1 VVNPYGWIVNNSGYI
16 PSLEWPELNDLRA
29 DIDREERRRREERER
44 ERRLRAERLAACRAL
59 LDETDAVHLLRLMN
73 EHLLRGRGVVE
84 QSEDQLRESSAVARL
99 RWLGPDRDDG
109 LLTGEPLEISVV
121 ATTTPEGEAHLSVI
135 GDSTVARG
143 VRVVGELK
151 SALIRA
157 FRHPARLGA
166 GRPGAGSL

>member
-1 VVNPYGWIVNNSGYI
+1 MVDYTPCY
-16 PSLEWPELNDLRA
+16 EWPELNDLRA
-29 DIDREERRRREERER
+29 DIEREERRRREERER
-44 ERRLRAERLAACRAL
+44 ERRLRAERLMACRAL
-59 LDETDAVHLLRLMN
+59 LEETGAVHLLRLMN

-84 QSEDQLRESSAVARL
+84 QSEDQQRDSSAVARL

-121 ATTTPEGEAHLSVI
+121 STTTPDGEAYLSIV

-143 VRVVGELK
+143 VRTVSELK

-157 FRHPARLGA
+157 FRHPAR
-166 GRPGAGSL
+166 PGGGPRSGGPGP

>member
-1 VVNPYGWIVNNSGYI
+1 MADSGF
-16 PSLEWPELNDLRA
+16 STEWPELNDLRA
-29 DIDREERRRREERER
+29 DIEREERRRREDYER
-44 ERRLRAERLAACRAL
+44 ERRLRAERLAACRTL

-84 QSEDQLRESSAVARL
+84 QSEDQQRESSAVARL

-109 LLTGEPLEISVV
+109 LLTGEPLEIAVI
-121 ATTTPEGEAHLSVI
+121 ATTNPDGESGLAVT

-143 VRVVGELK
+143 VRSTAELK

-157 FRHPARLGA
+157 FRHPARPA
-166 GRPGAGSL
+166 SVGRAPGAG